1 MLMKNADTFSLPE
14 IFQIS
19 KWSITAGHSS
29 TLNNKYFLP
38 FTENKSWYYSTFLLK
53 QKPRS
58 TLKTL
63 CFKEHQTTTECMQE
77 LWLPSNSLWNLPQ
90 FSKSIT
96 QKTNKNNKKSNI
108 TIQFLHDSV
117 CFFFW
122 LVLTYYLFLF
132 SDKTPAGEGAEMR
145 VCSYSSPRKYW
156 NLILHF
162 Y

>member
-1 MLMKNADTFSLPE
+1 MKNADTFSLPE

-63 CFKEHQTTTECMQE
+63 CFKEHRTTTECMQE

-96 QKTNKNNKKSNI
+96 QKTNNNNKKKQHKNNPI
-108 TIQFLHDSV
+108 FAWQ
-117 CFFFW
+117 C
-122 LVLTYYLFLF
+122 LFLLLTCVDLLPF
-132 SDKTPAGEGAEMR
+132 LVFR
-145 VCSYSSPRKYW
+145 
-156 NLILHF
+156 
-162 Y
+162 